1 MSTDSLNY
9 QKSNINAYLELTKP
23 SIIYLLVLTAATSMF
38 LAGSFSTNLSQALTG
53 ILGIGMIAASSA
65 AINQILDVSIDSKMK
80 RTGNR
85 PLVRNLISV
94 KNASVFAF
102 MLFAAGS
109 FTLLFF
115 NNVLAWSLTTLTWI
129 FYAFFYTKILKFT
142 GTQNIVIGGL
152 AGAMPPLLGWVAVMG
167 SIDILPLL
175 LVMIIFVWTPP
186 HFWALA
192 IDRKSDY
199 EEAGIPMMPVVRG
212 IEYTKIQIVLYSFL
226 LLAVSWLPFATGYLG
241 TFYLIV
247 SSSLGAVFIYFA
259 FALNFDEENKKAI
272 PFFFYSIL
280 YLTVLFISMPLDR
293 ILF

>member
-9 QKSNINAYLELTKP
+9 PKSNINAYLELTKP

-102 MLFAAGS
+102 MLFAVGS
-109 FTLLFF
+109 FILLFF

-241 TFYLIV
+241 TF
-247 SSSLGAVFIYFA
+247 
-259 FALNFDEENKKAI
+259 
-272 PFFFYSIL
+272 
-280 YLTVLFISMPLDR
+280 
-293 ILF
+293 

>member
-9 QKSNINAYLELTKP
+9 PKSNINAYLELTKP

-102 MLFAAGS
+102 MLFAVGS
-109 FTLLFF
+109 FILLFF

-192 IDRKSDY
+192 IYRKEDY
-199 EEAGIPMMPVVRG
+199 ARESIPMLPVTHGVRFTKLQ
-212 IEYTKIQIVLYSFL
+212 IILYTVLLVLVSLLPYIVLMS
-226 LLAVSWLPFATGYLG
+226 GNIYLFSALG
-241 TFYLIV
+241 LGLFYLY
-247 SSSLGAVFIYFA
+247 SSIKMYLTDDEEYPMTSFKYSIYYIFLIF
-259 FALNFDEENKKAI
+259 FALLIDH
-272 PFFFYSIL
+272 
-280 YLTVLFISMPLDR
+280 FI
-293 ILF
+293 

>member
-9 QKSNINAYLELTKP
+9 SKSNLSAYLELTKP

-38 LAGSFSTNLSQALTG
+38 LAGSFSTNLNQALTG
-53 ILGIGMIAASSA
+53 ILGIGLIAASSA
-65 AINQILDVSIDSKMK
+65 AINQILDVSIDGKMK
-80 RTGNR
+80 RTNNR
-85 PLVRNLISV
+85 PLVQNLISV
-94 KNASVFAF
+94 KNASIFAIA
-102 MLFAAGS
+102 LFVLGS
-109 FTLLFF
+109 FLLLFF
-115 NNVLAWSLTTLTWI
+115 NNFFAWFLTTLTWI

-199 EEAGIPMMPVVRG
+199 EEAGVPMMPVVRG

-226 LLAVSWLPFATGYLG
+226 LFAVSLLPFATGYLG
-241 TFYLIV
+241 TFYLLV
-247 SSSLGAVFIYFA
+247 SSVLGAVLIYLA
-259 FALNFDEENKKAI
+259 FSLNYDKEHKKAI
-272 PFFFYSIL
+272 PFFLYSIL

>member
-1 MSTDSLNY
+1 VSTDSLNY
-9 QKSNINAYLELTKP
+9 SKSNFSAYLELTKP

-38 LAGSFSTNLSQALTG
+38 LAGSFFTNLNQALTG
-53 ILGIGMIAASSA
+53 ILGIGLIAASSA
-65 AINQILDVSIDSKMK
+65 AINQILDVSIDGKMK
-80 RTGNR
+80 RTNNR
-85 PLVRNLISV
+85 PLVQNLISV
-94 KNASVFAF
+94 KNASIFAITLF
-102 MLFAAGS
+102 MLGS
-109 FTLLFF
+109 FLLLFF
-115 NNVLAWSLTTLTWI
+115 NNFFAWVLTTLTWI

-199 EEAGIPMMPVVRG
+199 EEAGVPMMPVVRG

-226 LLAVSWLPFATGYLG
+226 LFAVSLLPFATGYLG
-241 TFYLIV
+241 TFYLSV
-247 SSSLGAVFIYFA
+247 SSVLGAVLIYLA
-259 FALNFDEENKKAI
+259 FALNYDKEHKKAI
-272 PFFFYSIL
+272 PFFLYSIL

>member
-9 QKSNINAYLELTKP
+9 SKLNFSAYLELTKP
-23 SIIYLLVLTAATSMF
+23 SIIYLLVLTAATSMY
-38 LAGSFSTNLSQALTG
+38 LAGSFSTNLNQALTG
-53 ILGIGMIAASSA
+53 ILGIGLIAASSA
-65 AINQILDVSIDSKMK
+65 AINQILDVSIDGKMK
-80 RTGNR
+80 RTNNR
-85 PLVRNLISV
+85 PLVQNLISV
-94 KNASVFAF
+94 KNASIFAITLF
-102 MLFAAGS
+102 MLGS
-109 FTLLFF
+109 FLLLFF
-115 NNVLAWSLTTLTWI
+115 NNFFAWFLTTLTWI

-186 HFWALA
+186 HFWAFA

-199 EEAGIPMMPVVRG
+199 EEAGVPMMPVVRG

-226 LLAVSWLPFATGYLG
+226 LFAVSLLPFATGYLG
-241 TFYLIV
+241 TFYLSV
-247 SSSLGAVFIYFA
+247 TSVLGAVLIYLA
-259 FALNFDEENKKAI
+259 FALNYDKEHKKAI
-272 PFFFYSIL
+272 PFFLYSIL

>member
-9 QKSNINAYLELTKP
+9 SKSNFSAYLELTKP

-38 LAGSFSTNLSQALTG
+38 LAGSFSTNLNQALTG
-53 ILGIGMIAASSA
+53 ILGIGLIAASSA
-65 AINQILDVSIDSKMK
+65 AINQILDVSIDGKMK
-80 RTGNR
+80 RTNNR
-85 PLVRNLISV
+85 PLVQNLISV
-94 KNASVFAF
+94 KNASIFAITLF
-102 MLFAAGS
+102 MLGTFL
-109 FTLLFF
+109 LLFF
-115 NNVLAWSLTTLTWI
+115 NNFFAWLLTTLTWI

-199 EEAGIPMMPVVRG
+199 EEAGVPMMPVVRG

-226 LLAVSWLPFATGYLG
+226 LFAVSLLPFATGYLG
-241 TFYLIV
+241 TFYLLV
-247 SSSLGAVFIYFA
+247 SSVLGAVLIYLA
-259 FALNFDEENKKAI
+259 FALNYDKEHKKAI
-272 PFFFYSIL
+272 PFFLYSIL

>member
-1 MSTDSLNY
+1 VSTDSLNY
-9 QKSNINAYLELTKP
+9 SKSNFSAYLELTKP

-38 LAGSFSTNLSQALTG
+38 LAGSFSTNLNQALTG
-53 ILGIGMIAASSA
+53 ILGIGLIAASSA
-65 AINQILDVSIDSKMK
+65 AINQILDVSIDGKMK
-80 RTGNR
+80 RTNNR
-85 PLVRNLISV
+85 PLVQNLISV
-94 KNASVFAF
+94 KNASIFAITLF
-102 MLFAAGS
+102 MLGS
-109 FTLLFF
+109 FLLLFF
-115 NNVLAWSLTTLTWI
+115 NNFFAWFLTTLTWI

-199 EEAGIPMMPVVRG
+199 EEAGVPMMPVVRG

-226 LLAVSWLPFATGYLG
+226 LFAVSLLPFATGYLG
-241 TFYLIV
+241 TFYLLV
-247 SSSLGAVFIYFA
+247 SSVLGAVLIYLA
-259 FALNFDEENKKAI
+259 FALNYDKEHKKAI
-272 PFFFYSIL
+272 PFFLYSIL

>member
-9 QKSNINAYLELTKP
+9 SKSNLSAYLELTKP

-38 LAGSFSTNLSQALTG
+38 LAGSFSTNLNQALTG
-53 ILGIGMIAASSA
+53 ILGIGLIAASSA
-65 AINQILDVSIDSKMK
+65 AINQILDVSIDGKMK
-80 RTGNR
+80 RTNNR
-85 PLVRNLISV
+85 PLVQNLISV
-94 KNASVFAF
+94 KNASIFAITLF
-102 MLFAAGS
+102 MLGS
-109 FTLLFF
+109 FLLLFF
-115 NNVLAWSLTTLTWI
+115 NNFFAWFLTTLTWI

-199 EEAGIPMMPVVRG
+199 EEAGVPMMPVVRG

-226 LLAVSWLPFATGYLG
+226 LFAVSLLPFATGYLG
-241 TFYLIV
+241 TFYLSV
-247 SSSLGAVFIYFA
+247 SSVLGAVLIYLA
-259 FALNFDEENKKAI
+259 FALNYDKEHKKAI
-272 PFFFYSIL
+272 PFFLYSIL

>member
-9 QKSNINAYLELTKP
+9 SKSNFSAYLELTKP

-38 LAGSFSTNLSQALTG
+38 LAGSFSTNLNQALTG
-53 ILGIGMIAASSA
+53 ILGIGLIAASSA
-65 AINQILDVSIDSKMK
+65 AINQILDVSIDGKMK
-80 RTGNR
+80 RTNNR
-85 PLVRNLISV
+85 PLVQNLISV
-94 KNASVFAF
+94 KNASIFAITLF
-102 MLFAAGS
+102 MLGS
-109 FTLLFF
+109 FLLLFF
-115 NNVLAWSLTTLTWI
+115 NNFFAWFLTTLTWI

-199 EEAGIPMMPVVRG
+199 EEAGVPMMPVLRG

-226 LLAVSWLPFATGYLG
+226 LFAVSLLPFATGYLG
-241 TFYLIV
+241 TFYLLV
-247 SSSLGAVFIYFA
+247 SSVLGAVLIYLA
-259 FALNFDEENKKAI
+259 FALNYDKEHKKAI
-272 PFFFYSIL
+272 PFFLYSIL

>member
-9 QKSNINAYLELTKP
+9 SKSNFSAYLELTKP

-38 LAGSFSTNLSQALTG
+38 LAGSFFTNLNQALTG
-53 ILGIGMIAASSA
+53 ILGIGLIAASSA
-65 AINQILDVSIDSKMK
+65 AINQILDVSIDGKMK
-80 RTGNR
+80 RTNNR
-85 PLVRNLISV
+85 PLVQNLISV
-94 KNASVFAF
+94 KNASIFAITLF
-102 MLFAAGS
+102 MLGS
-109 FTLLFF
+109 FLLLFF
-115 NNVLAWSLTTLTWI
+115 NNFFAWVLTTLTWI

-199 EEAGIPMMPVVRG
+199 EEAGVPMMPVVRG

-226 LLAVSWLPFATGYLG
+226 LFAVSLLPFATGYLG
-241 TFYLIV
+241 TFYLSV
-247 SSSLGAVFIYFA
+247 SSVLGAVLIYLA
-259 FALNFDEENKKAI
+259 FALNYDKEHKKAI
-272 PFFFYSIL
+272 PFFLYSIL

>member
-9 QKSNINAYLELTKP
+9 LKSNINAYLELTKP
-23 SIIYLLVLTAATSMF
+23 SIIYLLVLTAATSML
-38 LAGSFSTNLSQALTG
+38 LAVSISTNLSQALTG

>member
-1 MSTDSLNY
+1 ML
-9 QKSNINAYLELTKP
+9 
-23 SIIYLLVLTAATSMF
+23 
-38 LAGSFSTNLSQALTG
+38 GSFL
-53 ILGIGMIAASSA
+53 
-65 AINQILDVSIDSKMK
+65 
-80 RTGNR
+80 
-85 PLVRNLISV
+85 
-94 KNASVFAF
+94 
-102 MLFAAGS
+102 
-109 FTLLFF
+109 LLFF
-115 NNVLAWSLTTLTWI
+115 NNFFAWFLTTLTWI

-175 LVMIIFVWTPP
+175 LVMIIFVWTPT

-199 EEAGIPMMPVVRG
+199 EEAGVPMMPVVRG

-226 LLAVSWLPFATGYLG
+226 LFAVSLLPFATGYLG
-241 TFYLIV
+241 TFYLSV
-247 SSSLGAVFIYFA
+247 SSVLGAVLIYLA
-259 FALNFDEENKKAI
+259 FALNYDKEHKKAI
-272 PFFFYSIL
+272 PFFLYSIL

>member
-9 QKSNINAYLELTKP
+9 SKSNFSAYLELTKP

-38 LAGSFSTNLSQALTG
+38 LAGSFSTNLNQALTG
-53 ILGIGMIAASSA
+53 ILGIGLIAASSA
-65 AINQILDVSIDSKMK
+65 AINQILDVSIDGKMK
-80 RTGNR
+80 RTNNR
-85 PLVRNLISV
+85 PLVQNLISV
-94 KNASVFAF
+94 KNASIFAITLF
-102 MLFAAGS
+102 MLGS
-109 FTLLFF
+109 FLLLFF
-115 NNVLAWSLTTLTWI
+115 NNFFAWFLTSLTWI

-199 EEAGIPMMPVVRG
+199 EEAGVPMMPVVRG

-226 LLAVSWLPFATGYLG
+226 LFAVSLLPFATGYLG
-241 TFYLIV
+241 TFYLSV
-247 SSSLGAVFIYFA
+247 SSVLGAVLIYLA
-259 FALNFDEENKKAI
+259 FALNYDKEHKKAI
-272 PFFFYSIL
+272 PFFLYSIL

>member
-9 QKSNINAYLELTKP
+9 PKSNINAYLELTKP

-94 KNASVFAF
+94 KNATVFAF

-247 SSSLGAVFIYFA
+247 SSFLGAVFIYFA

>member
-9 QKSNINAYLELTKP
+9 SKSNFSAYLELTKP

-38 LAGSFSTNLSQALTG
+38 LAGSFSTNLNQALTG
-53 ILGIGMIAASSA
+53 ILGIGLIAASSA
-65 AINQILDVSIDSKMK
+65 AINQILDVSIDGKMK
-80 RTGNR
+80 RTNNR
-85 PLVRNLISV
+85 PLVQNLISV
-94 KNASVFAF
+94 KNASIFAITLF
-102 MLFAAGS
+102 MLGS
-109 FTLLFF
+109 FLLLFF
-115 NNVLAWSLTTLTWI
+115 NNFFAWLLTTLTWI

-199 EEAGIPMMPVVRG
+199 EEAGVPMMPVVRG

-226 LLAVSWLPFATGYLG
+226 LFAVSLLPFATGYLG
-241 TFYLIV
+241 TFYLLV
-247 SSSLGAVFIYFA
+247 SSVLGAVLIYLA
-259 FALNFDEENKKAI
+259 FSLNYDKEHKKAI
-272 PFFFYSIL
+272 PFFLYSIL

>member
-9 QKSNINAYLELTKP
+9 SKSNFSAYLELTKP

-38 LAGSFSTNLSQALTG
+38 LAGSFSTNLNQALTG
-53 ILGIGMIAASSA
+53 ILGIGLIAASSA
-65 AINQILDVSIDSKMK
+65 AINQILDVSIDGKMK
-80 RTGNR
+80 RTNNR
-85 PLVRNLISV
+85 PLVQNLISV
-94 KNASVFAF
+94 KNASIFAITLF
-102 MLFAAGS
+102 MLGS
-109 FTLLFF
+109 FLLLFF
-115 NNVLAWSLTTLTWI
+115 NNFFAWFLTTLTWI

-199 EEAGIPMMPVVRG
+199 EEAGVPMMPVVRG

-226 LLAVSWLPFATGYLG
+226 LFAVSLLPFATGYLG
-241 TFYLIV
+241 TFYLLV
-247 SSSLGAVFIYFA
+247 SSVLGAVLIYLA
-259 FALNFDEENKKAI
+259 FALNYDKEHKKAI
-272 PFFFYSIL
+272 PFFLYSIL

>member
-9 QKSNINAYLELTKP
+9 SKSNFSAYLELTKP

-38 LAGSFSTNLSQALTG
+38 LAGSFSTNLNQALTG
-53 ILGIGMIAASSA
+53 ILGIGLIAASSA
-65 AINQILDVSIDSKMK
+65 AINQILDVSIDGKMK
-80 RTGNR
+80 RTNNR
-85 PLVRNLISV
+85 PLVQNLISV
-94 KNASVFAF
+94 KNASIFAITLF
-102 MLFAAGS
+102 MLGS
-109 FTLLFF
+109 FLLLFF
-115 NNVLAWSLTTLTWI
+115 NNFFAWFLTTLTWI

-152 AGAMPPLLGWVAVMG
+152 AGAMPPLLGWVSVMG

-199 EEAGIPMMPVVRG
+199 EEAGVPMMPVVRG

-226 LLAVSWLPFATGYLG
+226 LFAVSLLPFATGYLG
-241 TFYLIV
+241 TFYLLV
-247 SSSLGAVFIYFA
+247 SSVLGAVLIYLA
-259 FALNFDEENKKAI
+259 FALNYDKEHKKAI
-272 PFFFYSIL
+272 PFFLYSIL

>member
-9 QKSNINAYLELTKP
+9 SKPNFSAYLELTKP

-38 LAGSFSTNLSQALTG
+38 LAGSFSTNLNQALTG
-53 ILGIGMIAASSA
+53 ILGIGLIAASSA
-65 AINQILDVSIDSKMK
+65 AINQILDVSIDGKMK
-80 RTGNR
+80 RTNNR
-85 PLVRNLISV
+85 PLVQNLISV
-94 KNASVFAF
+94 KNASIFAITLF
-102 MLFAAGS
+102 MLGS
-109 FTLLFF
+109 FLLLFF
-115 NNVLAWSLTTLTWI
+115 NNFFAWFLTTLTWI

-199 EEAGIPMMPVVRG
+199 EEAGVPMMPVVRG

-226 LLAVSWLPFATGYLG
+226 LFAVSLLPFATGYLG
-241 TFYLIV
+241 TFYLLV
-247 SSSLGAVFIYFA
+247 SSVLGAVLIYLA
-259 FALNFDEENKKAI
+259 FALNYDKEHKKAI
-272 PFFFYSIL
+272 PFFLYSIL

>member
-9 QKSNINAYLELTKP
+9 SKSNLSAYLELTKP

-38 LAGSFSTNLSQALTG
+38 LAGSFSTNLNQALTG
-53 ILGIGMIAASSA
+53 ILGIGLIAASSA
-65 AINQILDVSIDSKMK
+65 AINQILDVSIDGKMK
-80 RTGNR
+80 RTNNR
-85 PLVRNLISV
+85 PLVQNLISV
-94 KNASVFAF
+94 KNASIFAITLF
-102 MLFAAGS
+102 MLGS
-109 FTLLFF
+109 FLLLFF
-115 NNVLAWSLTTLTWI
+115 NNFFAWVLTTLTWI

-199 EEAGIPMMPVVRG
+199 EEAGVPMMPVVRG

-226 LLAVSWLPFATGYLG
+226 LFAVSLLPFATGYLG
-241 TFYLIV
+241 TFYLLV
-247 SSSLGAVFIYFA
+247 SSVLGAVLIYLA
-259 FALNFDEENKKAI
+259 FALNYDKEHKKAI
-272 PFFFYSIL
+272 PFFLYSIL

>member
-9 QKSNINAYLELTKP
+9 SKPNFSAYLELTKP

-38 LAGSFSTNLSQALTG
+38 LAGSFYTNLNQALTG
-53 ILGIGMIAASSA
+53 ILGIGLIAASSA
-65 AINQILDVSIDSKMK
+65 AINQILDVSIDGKMK
-80 RTGNR
+80 RTNNR
-85 PLVRNLISV
+85 PLVQNLISV
-94 KNASVFAF
+94 KNASIFAITLF
-102 MLFAAGS
+102 MLGS
-109 FTLLFF
+109 FLLLFF
-115 NNVLAWSLTTLTWI
+115 NNFFAWFLTTLTWI

-199 EEAGIPMMPVVRG
+199 EEAGVPMMPVVRG

-226 LLAVSWLPFATGYLG
+226 LFAVSLLPFATGYLG
-241 TFYLIV
+241 TFYLLV
-247 SSSLGAVFIYFA
+247 SSVLGAVLIYLA
-259 FALNFDEENKKAI
+259 FALNYDKEHKKAI
-272 PFFFYSIL
+272 PFFLYSIL

>member
-9 QKSNINAYLELTKP
+9 SKSNFSAYLELTKP

-38 LAGSFSTNLSQALTG
+38 LAGSFSTNLNQALTG
-53 ILGIGMIAASSA
+53 ILGIGLIAASSA
-65 AINQILDVSIDSKMK
+65 AINQILDVSIDGKMK
-80 RTGNR
+80 RTNNR
-85 PLVRNLISV
+85 PLVQNLISV
-94 KNASVFAF
+94 KNASIFAITLF
-102 MLFAAGS
+102 MLGS
-109 FTLLFF
+109 FLLLFF
-115 NNVLAWSLTTLTWI
+115 NNFFAWFLTTLTWI

-199 EEAGIPMMPVVRG
+199 EEAGVPMMPVVRG

-226 LLAVSWLPFATGYLG
+226 LFAVSLLPFATGYLG
-241 TFYLIV
+241 TFYLLV
-247 SSSLGAVFIYFA
+247 SSVLGAVLIYLA
-259 FALNFDEENKKAI
+259 FALNYDKKHKKAI

>member
-9 QKSNINAYLELTKP
+9 SKSNFSAYLELTKP
-23 SIIYLLVLTAATSMF
+23 SIIYLLVLTAATSMY
-38 LAGSFSTNLSQALTG
+38 LAGSFSTNLNQALTG
-53 ILGIGMIAASSA
+53 ILGIGLIAASSA
-65 AINQILDVSIDSKMK
+65 AINQILDVSIDGKMK
-80 RTGNR
+80 RTNNR
-85 PLVRNLISV
+85 PLVQNLISV
-94 KNASVFAF
+94 KNASIFAITLF
-102 MLFAAGS
+102 MLGS
-109 FTLLFF
+109 FLLLFF
-115 NNVLAWSLTTLTWI
+115 NNFFAWFLTTLTWI

-199 EEAGIPMMPVVRG
+199 EEAGVPMMPVVRG

-226 LLAVSWLPFATGYLG
+226 LFAVSLLPFATGYLG
-241 TFYLIV
+241 TFYLLV
-247 SSSLGAVFIYFA
+247 SSVLGAVLIYLA
-259 FALNFDEENKKAI
+259 FALNYDKEHKKAI
-272 PFFFYSIL
+272 PFFLYSIL

>member
-1 MSTDSLNY
+1 
-9 QKSNINAYLELTKP
+9 
-23 SIIYLLVLTAATSMF
+23 MF
-38 LAGSFSTNLSQALTG
+38 LAGSFSTNLNQALTG
-53 ILGIGMIAASSA
+53 ILGIGLIAASSA
-65 AINQILDVSIDSKMK
+65 AINQILDVSIDGKMK
-80 RTGNR
+80 RTNNR
-85 PLVRNLISV
+85 PLVQNLISV
-94 KNASVFAF
+94 KNASIFAITLF
-102 MLFAAGS
+102 MLGS
-109 FTLLFF
+109 FLLLFF
-115 NNVLAWSLTTLTWI
+115 NNFFAWFLTTLTWI

-199 EEAGIPMMPVVRG
+199 EEAGVPMMPVVRG

-226 LLAVSWLPFATGYLG
+226 LFAVSLLPFATGYLG
-241 TFYLIV
+241 TFYLLV
-247 SSSLGAVFIYFA
+247 SSVLGAVLIYLA
-259 FALNFDEENKKAI
+259 FALNYDKEHKKAI
-272 PFFFYSIL
+272 PFFLYSIL

>member
-9 QKSNINAYLELTKP
+9 SKSNFSAYLELTKP

-38 LAGSFSTNLSQALTG
+38 LAGSFSTNLNQALTG
-53 ILGIGMIAASSA
+53 ILGIGLIAASSA
-65 AINQILDVSIDSKMK
+65 AINQILDVSIDGKMK
-80 RTGNR
+80 RTNNR
-85 PLVRNLISV
+85 PLVQNLISV
-94 KNASVFAF
+94 KNASIFAITLF
-102 MLFAAGS
+102 MLGS
-109 FTLLFF
+109 FLLLFF
-115 NNVLAWSLTTLTWI
+115 NNFFAWFLTTLTWI

-199 EEAGIPMMPVVRG
+199 EEAGVPMMPVVRG

-226 LLAVSWLPFATGYLG
+226 LFAVSLLPFATGYLG
-241 TFYLIV
+241 TFYLSV
-247 SSSLGAVFIYFA
+247 SSVLGAVLIYLA
-259 FALNFDEENKKAI
+259 FALNYDKEHKKAI
-272 PFFFYSIL
+272 PFFLYSIL

>member
-9 QKSNINAYLELTKP
+9 SKSNLSAYLELTKP

-38 LAGSFSTNLSQALTG
+38 LAGSFFTNLNQALTG
-53 ILGIGMIAASSA
+53 ILGIGLIAASSA
-65 AINQILDVSIDSKMK
+65 AINQILDVSIDGKMK
-80 RTGNR
+80 RTNNR
-85 PLVRNLISV
+85 PLVQNLISV
-94 KNASVFAF
+94 KNASIFAITLF
-102 MLFAAGS
+102 MLGS
-109 FTLLFF
+109 FLLLFF
-115 NNVLAWSLTTLTWI
+115 NNFFAWVLTTLTWI

-199 EEAGIPMMPVVRG
+199 EEAGVPMMPVVRG

-226 LLAVSWLPFATGYLG
+226 LFAVSLLPFATGYLG
-241 TFYLIV
+241 TFYLSV
-247 SSSLGAVFIYFA
+247 SSVLGAVLIYLA
-259 FALNFDEENKKAI
+259 FALNYDKEHKKAI
-272 PFFFYSIL
+272 PFFLYSIL

>member
-9 QKSNINAYLELTKP
+9 SKSNFSAYLELTKP

-38 LAGSFSTNLSQALTG
+38 LAGSFFTNLNQALTG
-53 ILGIGMIAASSA
+53 ILGIGLIAASSA
-65 AINQILDVSIDSKMK
+65 AINQILDVSIDGKMK
-80 RTGNR
+80 RTNNR
-85 PLVRNLISV
+85 PLVQNLISV
-94 KNASVFAF
+94 KNASIFAITLF
-102 MLFAAGS
+102 MLGS
-109 FTLLFF
+109 FLLLFF
-115 NNVLAWSLTTLTWI
+115 NNFFAWLLTTLTWI

-199 EEAGIPMMPVVRG
+199 EEAGVPMMPVVRG

-226 LLAVSWLPFATGYLG
+226 LFAVSLLPFATGYLG
-241 TFYLIV
+241 TFYLLV
-247 SSSLGAVFIYFA
+247 SSVLGAVLIYLA
-259 FALNFDEENKKAI
+259 FALNYDKEHKKAI
-272 PFFFYSIL
+272 PFFLYSIL

>member
-9 QKSNINAYLELTKP
+9 SKSNLSAYLELTKP

-38 LAGSFSTNLSQALTG
+38 LAGSFFTNLNQALTG
-53 ILGIGMIAASSA
+53 ILGIGLIAASSA
-65 AINQILDVSIDSKMK
+65 AINQILDVSIDGKMK
-80 RTGNR
+80 RTNNR
-85 PLVRNLISV
+85 PLVQNLISV
-94 KNASVFAF
+94 KNASIFAITLF
-102 MLFAAGS
+102 MLGS
-109 FTLLFF
+109 FLLLFF
-115 NNVLAWSLTTLTWI
+115 NNFFAWVLTTLTWI

-199 EEAGIPMMPVVRG
+199 EEAGVPMMPVVRG

-226 LLAVSWLPFATGYLG
+226 LFAVSLLPFATGYLG
-241 TFYLIV
+241 TFYLLV
-247 SSSLGAVFIYFA
+247 SSVLGLVLIYLA
-259 FALNFDEENKKAI
+259 FALNYDKEHKKAI
-272 PFFFYSIL
+272 PFFLYSIL

>member
-9 QKSNINAYLELTKP
+9 PKSNINAYLELTKP

-167 SIDILPLL
+167 AIDILPLL

>member
-9 QKSNINAYLELTKP
+9 SKSNFSAYLELTKP

-38 LAGSFSTNLSQALTG
+38 LAGSFSTNLNQALTG
-53 ILGIGMIAASSA
+53 ILGIGLIAASSA
-65 AINQILDVSIDSKMK
+65 AINQILDVSIDGKMK
-80 RTGNR
+80 RTNNR
-85 PLVRNLISV
+85 PLVQNLISV
-94 KNASVFAF
+94 KNASIFAITLF
-102 MLFAAGS
+102 MLGS
-109 FTLLFF
+109 FLLLFF
-115 NNVLAWSLTTLTWI
+115 NNFFAWFLTSLTWI

-199 EEAGIPMMPVVRG
+199 EEAGVPMMPVVRG

-226 LLAVSWLPFATGYLG
+226 LFAVSLLPFATGYLG
-241 TFYLIV
+241 TFYLLV
-247 SSSLGAVFIYFA
+247 SSVLGAVLIYLA
-259 FALNFDEENKKAI
+259 FALNYDKEHKKAI
-272 PFFFYSIL
+272 PFFLYSIL

>member
-9 QKSNINAYLELTKP
+9 SKSNLSAYLELTKP

-38 LAGSFSTNLSQALTG
+38 LAGSFSTNLNQALTG
-53 ILGIGMIAASSA
+53 ILGIGLIAASSA
-65 AINQILDVSIDSKMK
+65 AINQILDVSIDGKMK
-80 RTGNR
+80 RTNNR
-85 PLVRNLISV
+85 PLVQNLISV
-94 KNASVFAF
+94 KNASIFAITLF
-102 MLFAAGS
+102 MLGTFL
-109 FTLLFF
+109 LLFF
-115 NNVLAWSLTTLTWI
+115 NNFFAWLLTTLTWI

-199 EEAGIPMMPVVRG
+199 EEAGVPMMPVVRG

-226 LLAVSWLPFATGYLG
+226 LFAVSLLPFATGYLG
-241 TFYLIV
+241 TFYLLV
-247 SSSLGAVFIYFA
+247 SSALGAVLIYLS
-259 FALNFDEENKKAI
+259 FALNYDKEHKKAI
-272 PFFFYSIL
+272 PFFLYSIL

>member
-9 QKSNINAYLELTKP
+9 PKSNINAYLELTKP

-102 MLFAAGS
+102 MLFAVGS
-109 FTLLFF
+109 FILLFF

-175 LVMIIFVWTPP
+175 FVMIIFVWTPP

-259 FALNFDEENKKAI
+259 FALNFDKENKKAI
-272 PFFFYSIL
+272 PFFFYSIF
-280 YLTVLFISMPLDR
+280 YLTVLFITMPLDR

>member
-9 QKSNINAYLELTKP
+9 SKSNFSAYLELTKP

-38 LAGSFSTNLSQALTG
+38 LAGSFSTNLNQALTG
-53 ILGIGMIAASSA
+53 ILGIGLIAASSA
-65 AINQILDVSIDSKMK
+65 AINQILDVSIDGKMK
-80 RTGNR
+80 RTNNR
-85 PLVRNLISV
+85 PLVQNLISV
-94 KNASVFAF
+94 KNASIFAITLF
-102 MLFAAGS
+102 MLGS
-109 FTLLFF
+109 FLLLFF
-115 NNVLAWSLTTLTWI
+115 NNFFAWFLTTLTWI

-199 EEAGIPMMPVVRG
+199 EEAGVPMMPVVRG

-226 LLAVSWLPFATGYLG
+226 LFAVSLLPFATGYLG
-241 TFYLIV
+241 TFYLLV
-247 SSSLGAVFIYFA
+247 SSVLGAVLIYLA
-259 FALNFDEENKKAI
+259 FSLNYDKEHKKAI
-272 PFFFYSIL
+272 PFFLYSIL

>member
-9 QKSNINAYLELTKP
+9 SKSNFSAYLELTKP

-38 LAGSFSTNLSQALTG
+38 LAGSFSTNLNQALTG
-53 ILGIGMIAASSA
+53 ILGIGLIAASSA
-65 AINQILDVSIDSKMK
+65 AINQILDVSIDGKMK
-80 RTGNR
+80 RTNNR
-85 PLVRNLISV
+85 PLVQNLISV
-94 KNASVFAF
+94 KNASIFAITLF
-102 MLFAAGS
+102 MLGS
-109 FTLLFF
+109 FLLLFF
-115 NNVLAWSLTTLTWI
+115 NNFFAWFLTSLTWI

-199 EEAGIPMMPVVRG
+199 EEAGVPMMPVVRG

-226 LLAVSWLPFATGYLG
+226 LFAVSLLPFATGYLG
-241 TFYLIV
+241 TFYLLV
-247 SSSLGAVFIYFA
+247 SSVLGAVLIYLA

>member
-9 QKSNINAYLELTKP
+9 SKSNFSAYLELTKP

-38 LAGSFSTNLSQALTG
+38 LAGSFFTNLNQALTG
-53 ILGIGMIAASSA
+53 ILGIGLIAASSA
-65 AINQILDVSIDSKMK
+65 AINQILDVSIDGKMK
-80 RTGNR
+80 RTNNR
-85 PLVRNLISV
+85 PLVQNLISV
-94 KNASVFAF
+94 KNASIFAITLF
-102 MLFAAGS
+102 MLGS
-109 FTLLFF
+109 FLLLFF
-115 NNVLAWSLTTLTWI
+115 NNFFAWFLTTLTWI

-199 EEAGIPMMPVVRG
+199 EEAGVPMMPVVRG

-226 LLAVSWLPFATGYLG
+226 LFAVSLLPFATGYLG
-241 TFYLIV
+241 TFYLSV
-247 SSSLGAVFIYFA
+247 SSVLGAVLIYLA
-259 FALNFDEENKKAI
+259 FALNYDKEHKKAI
-272 PFFFYSIL
+272 PFFLYSIL

>member
-9 QKSNINAYLELTKP
+9 SKSNFSAYLELTKP

-38 LAGSFSTNLSQALTG
+38 LAGSFSTNLNQALTG
-53 ILGIGMIAASSA
+53 ILGIGLIAASSA
-65 AINQILDVSIDSKMK
+65 AINQILDVSIDGKMK
-80 RTGNR
+80 RTNNR
-85 PLVRNLISV
+85 PLVQNLISV
-94 KNASVFAF
+94 KNASIFAITLF
-102 MLFAAGS
+102 MIGS
-109 FTLLFF
+109 FLLLFF
-115 NNVLAWSLTTLTWI
+115 NNFFAWFLTTLTWI

-199 EEAGIPMMPVVRG
+199 EEAGVPMMPVVRG

-226 LLAVSWLPFATGYLG
+226 LFAVSLLPFATGYLG
-241 TFYLIV
+241 TFYLLV
-247 SSSLGAVFIYFA
+247 SSVLGAVLIYLA
-259 FALNFDEENKKAI
+259 FALNYDKEHKKAI
-272 PFFFYSIL
+272 PFFLYSIL

>member
-9 QKSNINAYLELTKP
+9 SKSNFSAYLELTKP

-38 LAGSFSTNLSQALTG
+38 LAGSFSTNLNQALTG
-53 ILGIGMIAASSA
+53 ILGIGLIAASSA
-65 AINQILDVSIDSKMK
+65 AINQILDVSIDGKMK
-80 RTGNR
+80 RTNNR
-85 PLVRNLISV
+85 PFVQNLISV
-94 KNASVFAF
+94 KNASIFAITLV
-102 MLFAAGS
+102 MLGS
-109 FTLLFF
+109 FLLLFF
-115 NNVLAWSLTTLTWI
+115 NNFFAWFLTTLTWI

-199 EEAGIPMMPVVRG
+199 EEAGVPMMPVVRG

-226 LLAVSWLPFATGYLG
+226 LFAVSLLPFATGYLG
-241 TFYLIV
+241 TFYLLV
-247 SSSLGAVFIYFA
+247 SSVLGAVLIYLA
-259 FALNFDEENKKAI
+259 FALNYDKEHKKAI
-272 PFFFYSIL
+272 PFFLYSIL

>member
-9 QKSNINAYLELTKP
+9 SKSNFSAYLELTKP

-38 LAGSFSTNLSQALTG
+38 LAGSFYTNLNQALTG
-53 ILGIGMIAASSA
+53 ILGIGLIAASSA
-65 AINQILDVSIDSKMK
+65 AINQILDVSIDGKMK
-80 RTGNR
+80 RTNNR
-85 PLVRNLISV
+85 PLVQNLISV
-94 KNASVFAF
+94 KNASIFAITLF
-102 MLFAAGS
+102 MLGS
-109 FTLLFF
+109 FLLLFF
-115 NNVLAWSLTTLTWI
+115 NNFFAWFLTTLTWI

-199 EEAGIPMMPVVRG
+199 EEAGVPMMPVVRG

-226 LLAVSWLPFATGYLG
+226 LFAVSLLPFATGYLG
-241 TFYLIV
+241 TFYLLV
-247 SSSLGAVFIYFA
+247 SSVLGAVLIYLA
-259 FALNFDEENKKAI
+259 FALNYDKEHKKAI
-272 PFFFYSIL
+272 PFFLYSIL